1 MTIRRVLFPILL
13 CVPAVFGMAVA
24 SGCNIVGAALLIAE
38 GPPKIDRIYELDDK
52 KTGVVFVDDR
62 ANRLPRRDLRRVI
75 AEAAEKELRDRS
87 LLAEVVASREAFA
100 AASRDRYGDPMP
112 ISEIGQTVGADVVIY
127 ITVDSFV
134 LTPDGQTLAPTA
146 ILRVKIIDANEHARL
161 WPEQRD
167 GHEVT
172 AAMPRQTGS
181 FPRDRGA
188 RTELT
193 TQLAEVAGLGV
204 AQVFYTHEAQRSAA
218 RGG

>member
-1 MTIRRVLFPILL
+1 MAIRRILALIVLS
-13 CVPAVFGMAVA
+13 VSAVLGASVL

-38 GPPKIDRIYELDDK
+38 GPPKIDRVYKLDDEL
-52 KTGVVFVDDR
+52 TGVVFVDDR
-62 ANRLPRRDLRRVI
+62 ANRLPRRDLRRAI
-75 AEAAEKELRDRS
+75 AEAAERELRDRK
-87 LLAEVVASREAFA
+87 LLSEVVASREAFA

-146 ILRVKIIDANEHARL
+146 ILRVKVIDARAHARL

-172 AAMPRQTGS
+172 AGMPRQTGS

-193 TQLAEVAGLGV
+193 TQLAEIAGLGV